1 LAAQRLAITQ
11 PFAMSYVPTIPRARI
26 GFIIPSS
33 NRVVEPQM
41 QRYAPAGVVPHFVRL
56 RMTNRHRKP
65 LPELLPQILDSV
77 ALLMDSKCDVIVFQ
91 CTGTSMS
98 GGVAADDEVVREIR
112 KAADRPAI
120 STAGAVRAAL
130 SALGANRLVFISETG
145 PEGHAK
151 KLAYLKE
158 AGYDVVRDR
167 AARLSGSDEYCA
179 TPPEFWYGMVLALRD
194 PDADA
199 YFISCA
205 NIHSMEVIERLES
218 ELGKPVITSN
228 QAALWCALRELRIRA
243 SGPGSLFTR

>member
-1 LAAQRLAITQ
+1 MMGYPSVT
-11 PFAMSYVPTIPRARI
+11 PRARI

-41 QRYAPAGVVPHFVRL
+41 QHYAPPGVVAHFARL

-65 LPELLPQILDSV
+65 LPDLLPEILDSV
-77 ALLMDSKCDVIVFQ
+77 ALLMDSRCDVIVFQ

-98 GGVAADDEVVREIR
+98 GGVEADDDVVREIR

-130 SALGANRLVFISETG
+130 SALGAKRLVFISETG

-151 KLAYLKE
+151 KLAYLKQ
-158 AGYDVVRDR
+158 AGYEIVRDH
-167 AARLSGSDEYCA
+167 AACLSGSDAYCS
-179 TPPEFWYGMVLALRD
+179 TPPEFWYDAALAVRHA
-194 PDADA
+194 DAEA

-205 NIHSMEVIERLES
+205 NIHSMEVIDRLEN

-228 QAALWCALRELRIRA
+228 QAALWCALRELGIHA
-243 SGPGSLFTR
+243 AGPGVLFKL